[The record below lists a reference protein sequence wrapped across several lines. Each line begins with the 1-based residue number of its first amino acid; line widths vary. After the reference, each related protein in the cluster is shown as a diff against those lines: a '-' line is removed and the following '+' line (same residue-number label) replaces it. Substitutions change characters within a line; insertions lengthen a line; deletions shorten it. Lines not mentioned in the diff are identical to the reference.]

1 MWLPYRIVQSF
12 QKPGLQRWLLGVQHL
27 EERVEWTPFTILDS
41 AELSGARPSML
52 TSGCPASRRNGR
64 VGPIPL
70 IDGAPLKDEPLKL
83 VCVLLLCPPGPQQMR
98 SAVNDRMKLKAN
110 EMPSVRVANSFQKSG
125 EQATLAIYQTLVTTW
140 AWSFNLVIIIC
151 FNMYK
156 KIIIR
161 S

>member
-1 MWLPYRIVQSF
+1 MASEMGEPHFGSYLILIHF
-12 QKPGLQRWLLGVQHL
+12 HL
-27 EERVEWTPFTILDS
+27 NSNHVATILDS
-41 AELSGARPSML
+41 AELSEACPSTL

-64 VGPIPL
+64 VGP
-70 IDGAPLKDEPLKL
+70 
-83 VCVLLLCPPGPQQMR
+83 LLCPPAPRQMR
-98 SAVNDRMKLKAN
+98 SAVNDCTKLKAN

-140 AWSFNLVIIIC
+140 AWFFHLVIIIC